1 MVIMISGASG
11 GIGKATAELLAKKGY
26 TVYGLSRKPAEIEG
40 CKHICCD
47 VTDPASCE
55 AAA

>member
-40 CKHICCD
+40 
-47 VTDPASCE
+47 
-55 AAA
+55 